1 MELTFAPGWT
11 QEIATD
17 TDRERD
23 DLLDYISDTYKSLNG
38 FRPRGI
44 TSGMTIED
52 LRTQA
57 DSLEQEV
64 LEEMEREIKLMKV
77 LEERT
82 RRNKAD
88 HRRAMR
94 YYTNL
99 KPRSNA
105 MEIAMRDAQDKV
117 A

>member
-23 DLLDYISDTYKSLNG
+23 DLLNYISDTYKSLNG

-64 LEEMEREIKLMKV
+64 LDGIKLMKV

-99 KPRSNA
+99 KLRNNA
-105 MEIAMRDAQDKV
+105 MEIAMRDALDKV

>member
-23 DLLDYISDTYKSLNG
+23 DLLNYISDTYKSLNG

-64 LEEMEREIKLMKV
+64 LDGIKLMKV

-99 KPRSNA
+99 KPRSNSI
-105 MEIAMRDAQDKV
+105 EIAMRDALDKV

>member
-1 MELTFAPGWT
+1 MELEFAPGWT
-11 QEIATD
+11 QTIDTG
-17 TDRERD
+17 TDRERG
-23 DLLDYISDTYKSLNG
+23 DLLNYISDTYKSLYG
-38 FRPRGI
+38 IRPRGE

-57 DSLEQEV
+57 DSLQEEV
-64 LEEMEREIKLMKV
+64 FAGIKLMKV
-77 LEERT
+77 LAERT

-94 YYTNL
+94 YYLNL

-105 MEIAMRDAQDKV
+105 MEIAMRDAMD
-117 A
+117 AA

>member
-11 QEIATD
+11 QEIATG
-17 TDRERD
+17 TERERQ
-23 DLLDYISDTYKSLNG
+23 DLLSYYSDTYKSLYG
-38 FRPRGI
+38 IRPRGD

-64 LEEMEREIKLMKV
+64 LDGIKLMKV

-105 MEIAMRDAQDKV
+105 MEIAMRDALDKV

>member
-23 DLLDYISDTYKSLNG
+23 DLLNYISDTYKSLNG

-64 LEEMEREIKLMKV
+64 LDGIKLMKV

-88 HRRAMR
+88 HRRAMK
-94 YYTNL
+94 YYLNL
-99 KPRSNA
+99 KPRNNA
-105 MEIAMRDAQDKV
+105 MEIAMRDAMD
-117 A
+117 AA

>member
-11 QEIATD
+11 QQIDTG

-23 DLLDYISDTYKSLNG
+23 DLLSYISDTYKSLYG
-38 FRPRGI
+38 YRPRGE

-64 LEEMEREIKLMKV
+64 LEEMEREKRRQAHVRREKV
-77 LEERT
+77 AH
-82 RRNKAD
+82 KA
-88 HRRAMR
+88 AMR

-105 MEIAMRDAQDKV
+105 MEIAMRDAMDK

>member
-1 MELTFAPGWT
+1 MKERTMTFAPGWT
-11 QEIATD
+11 QKIATD

-23 DLLDYISDTYKSLNG
+23 DLLSYISDTYKGLYG
-38 FRPRGI
+38 FRPRGD
-44 TSGMTIED
+44 TSAMTIED

-64 LEEMEREIKLMKV
+64 KAGIKLMKV
-77 LEERT
+77 LAERT
-82 RRNKAD
+82 RRNKAA
-88 HRRAMR
+88 HKAAMR
-94 YYTNL
+94 YYLNL

-105 MEIAMRDAQDKV
+105 MEIAMLDAMDKV

>member
-11 QEIATD
+11 QQIDTG

-23 DLLDYISDTYKSLNG
+23 DLLSYISDTYKSLNG

-64 LEEMEREIKLMKV
+64 LDGIKLMKV

-88 HRRAMR
+88 HRRAMK
-94 YYTNL
+94 YYLNL
-99 KPRSNA
+99 KPRNNA
-105 MEIAMRDAQDKV
+105 MEIAMRDAMD
-117 A
+117 AA

>member
-11 QEIATD
+11 QKID
-17 TDRERD
+17 TNGARERD
-23 DLLDYISDTYKSLNG
+23 DLLSYISDTYKGLYG
-38 FRPRGI
+38 MRPHGD

-57 DSLEQEV
+57 DGLHKDV
-64 LEEMEREIKLMKV
+64 LAGIEFMKKCAAREK
-77 LEERT
+77 
-82 RRNKAD
+82 RNKAD

-99 KPRSNA
+99 KHRNDSLKIALLDA
-105 MEIAMRDAQDKV
+105 MEAA
-117 A
+117 

>member
-23 DLLDYISDTYKSLNG
+23 DLLNYISDTYKSLYG
-38 FRPRGI
+38 IRPRGE

-57 DSLEQEV
+57 DSLQEEV
-64 LEEMEREIKLMKV
+64 LAGIKLMKV
-77 LEERT
+77 LAERT

-94 YYTNL
+94 YYLNL

-105 MEIAMRDAQDKV
+105 MEIAMRDAMD
-117 A
+117 AA

>member
-11 QEIATD
+11 QKIATD

-23 DLLDYISDTYKSLNG
+23 DLLSYISDTYKGLYG
-38 FRPRGI
+38 YRPRGE
-44 TSGMTIED
+44 TSAMTIED

-57 DSLEQEV
+57 DSLQKDV
-64 LEEMEREIKLMKV
+64 LAGIELLKV

-88 HRRAMR
+88 HRRAMK
-94 YYTNL
+94 YYLNL
-99 KPRSNA
+99 KPRNDSLKIALLDA
-105 MEIAMRDAQDKV
+105 MDA

>member
-23 DLLDYISDTYKSLNG
+23 DLLDYISDKYKSLNG

-64 LEEMEREIKLMKV
+64 LEEMEREKRRQAHVRREKV
-77 LEERT
+77 AH
-82 RRNKAD
+82 KA
-88 HRRAMR
+88 AMR
-94 YYTNL
+94 YYINL
-99 KPRSNA
+99 KLRNNA
-105 MEIAMRDAQDKV
+105 MEIAMRDALDKV